1 MAEEINYA
9 DDVNRYAAPADDAAV
24 AGIVKHLGIA
34 LRSNDANLVSCSD
47 KTELDRVRDSWCK
60 KKLAVADD
68 DATIDAAIATVC
80 ATMKDDRQKQRV
92 TFYYLLAQ
100 HYGKLADLH

>member
-1 MAEEINYA
+1 MADEINYA
-9 DDVNRYAAPADDAAV
+9 DDVNRYASPADDAAV
-24 AGIVKHLGIA
+24 AGIKKHLGIA
-34 LRSNDANLVSCSD
+34 LRSKDGNLVSCSD
-47 KTELDRVRDSWCK
+47 QTELDRVRESWVK
-60 KKLAVADD
+60 KKLAVADE

-80 ATMKDDRQKQRV
+80 ATMKEDHQKQRV